1 MAYDAPRPYRPQELK
16 SPESYDSLRPPPSV
30 TQWSTP
36 GSSGYSSPAG
46 SSVALGS
53 GGSGAPS
60 SRGAQ
65 QAGERRY
72 GAGGAAAGPP
82 AHPSVLQK
90 RERGTKHE
98 ALDLGGTGYIGQKED
113 PRLRRKRITL
123 IVISGLVVCAIIAL
137 VVVGCKGLL

>member
-1 MAYDAPRPYRPQELK
+1 MSYDAPRPYRPQELK

-30 TQWSTP
+30 TQWSAP

-53 GGSGAPS
+53 GAPS
-60 SRGAQ
+60 SRGVQ
-65 QAGERRY
+65 QQGSEGRY
-72 GAGGAAAGPP
+72 EGGAAAAGPP

-98 ALDLGGTGYIGQKED
+98 VLDLGGTGYLGQKED

-123 IVISGLVVCAIIAL
+123 IVISGLIVCAIIAL

>member
-30 TQWSTP
+30 TQWSGP

-53 GGSGAPS
+53 GASAPS

-65 QAGERRY
+65 QGGGGLY
-72 GAGGAAAGPP
+72 GAGAGAAGPP

-90 RERGTKHE
+90 RERGVKHE
-98 ALDLGGTGYIGQKED
+98 ALDLGGTGYVGQKED